1 MNTHI
6 ITLPATHMRAL
17 LLRDPVY
24 VKTKG
29 RVVSTWSVHSGGIV
43 RLQVQSSDLAFRRG
57 SGEEESTA
65 LGPDEGLSC
74 EAVRLRY
81 GVNI

>member
-17 LLRDPVY
+17 LLRDLVY

-29 RVVSTWSVHSGGIV
+29 CVILTWSVHSGGIV
-43 RLQVQSSDLAFRRG
+43 RLQVQSSELAFCGG
-57 SGEEESTA
+57 SGEEERTA
-65 LGPDEGLSC
+65 LGPEGLSC